1 MTDLTVATAGADSQ
15 SATTPQPAADASAT
29 SDITTPLTADATPD
43 AGKTE
48 DGEPTADAAKN
59 SEPTPDKGKE
69 PTKAELRA
77 KQRNRDRWAE
87 MKAKLHRAEAAE
99 AELAKLKGAAEP
111 DWTQYADPNQEVA
124 ERVLHTL
131 RKEQIPLLEQQ
142 VKTSR
147 AEAEKIVGQ
156 AFDEAIVDA
165 RVKYP
170 DFDAVVFNPAATFPK
185 QMVSYVA
192 NSEKGADVAYYL
204 GKNPGVARQLADTFA
219 QNPAA
224 GFMELG
230 RIEGKVSAPTAKPAS
245 TAPKPAPII
254 SGGSNPPAFDAE
266 RASTDD
272 MAARLKAAGII
283 R

>member
-1 MTDLTVATAGADSQ
+1 MSDTVTA
-15 SATTPQPAADASAT
+15 PAAET
-29 SDITTPLTADATPD
+29 PEINTRDITTPQTTDATSD
-43 AGKTE
+43 AGTAETGETTAEAADKA
-48 DGEPTADAAKN
+48 EPTQDK
-59 SEPTPDKGKE
+59 DKGLSQ
-69 PTKAELRA
+69 AELNRRE
-77 KQRNRDRWAE
+77 RNRERWAA
-87 MKAKLHRAEAAE
+87 MKAKAERAERAE
-99 AELAKLKGAAEP
+99 AELAKLRGAAEP

-124 ERVLHTL
+124 DRVLHKL

-204 GKNPGVARQLADTFA
+204 GKNPGVARQLAETFA
-219 QNPAA
+219 QSQAA
-224 GFMELG
+224 GFIELG
-230 RIEGKVSAPTAKPAS
+230 RIEGKVSAPTSKPAS
-245 TAPKPAPII
+245 TAPKPPPII
-254 SGGSNPPAFDAE
+254 AGGSNPPAFDPAK
-266 RASTDD
+266 ASVGD
-272 MAARLKAAGII
+272 MAAHLKKAGVL

>member
-147 AEAEKIVGQ
+147 AEAEKIVDQ

-204 GKNPGVARQLADTFA
+204 GKNPGVARQLAETFA
-219 QNPAA
+219 QSQAA
-224 GFMELG
+224 GFIELG
-230 RIEGKVSAPTAKPAS
+230 RIEGKVSAPTSKPAS
-245 TAPKPAPII
+245 TAPKPPPII
-254 SGGSNPPAFDAE
+254 AGGSNPPAFDPAK
-266 RASTDD
+266 ASVGD
-272 MAARLKAAGII
+272 MAAHLKKAGVL